1 MPDDGTDRDA
11 AFTEF
16 VQTRQVAL
24 IRFAWL
30 VAGGSRAQAE
40 DLVQEA
46 LTRLYG
52 RWSRVDD
59 PEAYARTAISR
70 LNISLWRKLRRERLH
85 DAPVERAAT
94 DERLEALG
102 ADAALVRAVR
112 TLPARQRL
120 AVVLRYWCDYDDA
133 RIAETLGCTKAT
145 VRSTVRR
152 ALLRLRETW
161 PQSTQHSMT
170 GSPL

>member
-1 MPDDGTDRDA
+1 MPDDGTSHDA

-16 VQTRQVAL
+16 VRTRQVAL
-24 IRFAWL
+24 VRFAWL
-30 VAGGSRAQAE
+30 VTGGSQAQAE

-46 LTRLYG
+46 LSRLYG

-70 LNISLWRKLRRERLH
+70 LNISVWRKLRRERLG
-85 DAPVERAAT
+85 DAPVERAAM

-102 ADAALVRAVR
+102 ADATLIRAVR
-112 TLPARQRL
+112 SLPARYRL

-133 RIAETLGCTKAT
+133 RIAETLGCAEAT

-152 ALLRLRETW
+152 ALLRLREGW
-161 PQSTQHSMT
+161 AQSAEHTMT
-170 GSPL
+170 GRKP

>member
-1 MPDDGTDRDA
+1 MPQDANNRDP

-16 VQTRQVAL
+16 VRSRQSAL
-24 IRFAWL
+24 LRFAWL
-30 VAGGSRAQAE
+30 VSGGSSAHAE

-52 RWSRVDD
+52 RWSRVSD

-70 LNISLWRKLRRERLH
+70 LHISVWRRLRRESLH
-85 DAPVERAAT
+85 ESPIDRAAV

-112 TLPARQRL
+112 GLPPRQRL
-120 AVVLRYWCDYDDA
+120 AVVLRYWCDYGDDQM
-133 RIAETLGCTKAT
+133 AEILGCAPAT
-145 VRSTVRR
+145 ARSTVHR
-152 ALLRLRETW
+152 ALVALREVW
-161 PQSTQHSMT
+161 PRATNPTTT
-170 GSPL
+170 GRQA

>member
-1 MPDDGTDRDA
+1 MPDDGTNHDA
-11 AFTEF
+11 AFTDF
-16 VQTRQVAL
+16 VRTRQVAL

-30 VAGGSRAQAE
+30 GSGGSRAQAE

-59 PEAYARTAISR
+59 PEAYTRTTIAR
-70 LNISLWRKLRRERLH
+70 LNISVWRKLRRERLH
-85 DAPVERAAT
+85 DTPVERAAM

-102 ADAALVRAVR
+102 PDAALVRAVR
-112 TLPARQRL
+112 ALPARQRL
-120 AVVLRYWCDYDDA
+120 AIVLRYWCDDDDA
-133 RIAETLGCTKAT
+133 RIAETLGCAEAT

-152 ALLRLRETW
+152 GLLRLRERW
-161 PQSTQHSMT
+161 PHDSMT
-170 GSPL
+170 GSQP